1 VTGRTGAGKSTTL
14 AAMVDTINRTTT
26 RNVISVE
33 DPIEF
38 LHVDR
43 MSFIHQR
50 EIGLDTPRSRTAQVR
65 ATPGPRHHH
74 GG

>member
-1 VTGRTGAGKSTTL
+1 
-14 AAMVDTINRTTT
+14 MVDTINRTTT

-43 MSFIHQR
+43 KSFIHQR
-50 EIGLDTPRSRTAQVR
+50 EIGLDTRTFADGLKYVLRQDPDIIMVGEFVIWR
-65 ATPGPRHHH
+65 RCARR
-74 GG
+74 